1 MAKVLQRLGGVAIA
15 LTLAACGGGG
25 TEASSVGPGST
36 DQELSVA
43 APEAD
48 VSEAAPQ
55 RTAPKAAGASTEA
68 AAAEPPR
75 ARRRQLIK
83 NATITVQVESVD
95 EAVDALRSIAQKYN
109 GDVLSLNASENGD
122 RPSANVQISIP
133 QITLESAL
141 EDSAQLGSVES
152 RNVSAN
158 DVTNQIVDADAR
170 LRNLRRTEQQYL
182 KIMDRAGAI
191 KDVLAVTEQLNRTR
205 QEIEQIDAQLKSL
218 REQVA
223 YSTLTIN
230 VQQRQAAIALDNPL
244 GQQLGDSWQT
254 ATRSMGD
261 LTVGLLKITLWLLA
275 YTPYWLLLIGLGW
288 GTQKLLKRQGLNRQD
303 GQQTKQSS

>member
-1 MAKVLQRLGGVAIA
+1 MAKVLRRFSGVAIA

-25 TEASSVGPGST
+25 IESGSAAPGVSN
-36 DQELSVA
+36 QELAVV

-48 VSEAAPQ
+48 LDAAAPAEPKSAEAPASNAPDKPS
-55 RTAPKAAGASTEA
+55 APK
-68 AAAEPPR
+68 

-83 NATITVQVESVD
+83 TANISVRVDSVD
-95 EAVDALRSIAQKYN
+95 EAVNSLRGLAKKYN
-109 GDVLSLNASENGD
+109 GDILSLNANENGD
-122 RPSANVQISIP
+122 RPSANVQLSIP
-133 QITLESAL
+133 QNTLEAAL
-141 EDSAQLGSVES
+141 EDAAQLGQVDN

-182 KIMDRAGAI
+182 KIMERAGAI

-230 VQQRQAAIALDNPL
+230 VQQKQAAIALDNPL
-244 GQQLGDSWQT
+244 GQQLGDSWQS

-261 LTVGLLKITLWLLA
+261 LTVGLLKIILWLLA

-288 GTQKLLKRQGLNRQD
+288 GVQKLLKRQGNS
-303 GQQTKQSS
+303 GQESQGSS